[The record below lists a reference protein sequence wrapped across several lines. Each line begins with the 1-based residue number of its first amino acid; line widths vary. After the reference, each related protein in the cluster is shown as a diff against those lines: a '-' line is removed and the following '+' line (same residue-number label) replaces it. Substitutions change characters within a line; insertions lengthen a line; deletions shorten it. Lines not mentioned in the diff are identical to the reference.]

1 MGLGSEWEVADSRI
15 LWGSIYGLGFGIVVV
30 VMVHD
35 YEGNLGHSGGDDD
48 RSADA
53 AADDGDG
60 ASDGYE
66 DDEDN

>member
-15 LWGSIYGLGFGIVVV
+15 LWGSIYGLGFGTVVL

-48 RSADA
+48 RSADG

-60 ASDGYE
+60 
-66 DDEDN
+66 DECNHWDE